1 MQATTA
7 SGAVGMGAG
16 STGEARGVMTAYL
29 DALAGGGAY
38 AEFLAEDVTL
48 TMAETGEVTRGRA
61 QVVALIDYLHTVAFA
76 ARPEWAGLVVEGGR
90 AMLEAAF
97 VGAHVGEFAG
107 IAATGRAVRLP
118 YAVAYDLADGRI
130 AALRIYLATDAL
142 VRQLRD
148 A

>member
-1 MQATTA
+1 
-7 SGAVGMGAG
+7 
-16 STGEARGVMTAYL
+16 
-29 DALAGGGAY
+29 
-38 AEFLAEDVTL
+38 
-48 TMAETGEVTRGRA
+48 
-61 QVVALIDYLHTVAFA
+61 
-76 ARPEWAGLVVEGGR
+76 
-90 AMLEAAF
+90 MLEAAF
-97 VGAHVGEFAG
+97 VGTHVGEFAG